1 MAKKNT
7 IIKNDPLMEEFKAL
21 VSDTEQLLQHS
32 VELTGD
38 KAEELRGQIN
48 SSLQRA
54 RKALSSTEQ
63 ALFERG
69 KEVLSDGEEYVR
81 EHPLQS
87 LAIGAGVGFL
97 LGLLVSRR

>member
-7 IIKNDPLMEEFKAL
+7 QDNNQQLLAEFKAL

-48 SSLQRA
+48 TSLQRA
-54 RKALSSTEQ
+54 RQALGSTEQ
-63 ALFERG
+63 ALLERG
-69 KEVLSDGEEYVR
+69 KEALNSSEEYVR

>member
-1 MAKKNT
+1 MAKKDTGSDQLLN
-7 IIKNDPLMEEFKAL
+7 EFKAL
-21 VSDTEQLLQHS
+21 VSDTEELLQHS

-63 ALFERG
+63 ALLERV
-69 KEVLSDGEEYVR
+69 KVALHTSEEYVR

>member
-1 MAKKNT
+1 MAKKN
-7 IIKNDPLMEEFKAL
+7 ISNNNDPLMAEFKAL

-54 RKALSSTEQ
+54 RKALSTTEQ
-63 ALFERG
+63 ALLERG

>member
-7 IIKNDPLMEEFKAL
+7 NSTNDPLLSEFKAL
-21 VSDTEQLLQHS
+21 VSDTEKLLQHS

-48 SSLQRA
+48 TSLQRA
-54 RKALSSTEQ
+54 RQALGSTEQ
-63 ALFERG
+63 ALLERG
-69 KEVLSDGEEYVR
+69 KEAFNSGEEYVR
-81 EHPLQS
+81 EHPVQS

>member
-1 MAKKNT
+1 MAKKNILGNSDT
-7 IIKNDPLMEEFKAL
+7 LMAEFKAL

-48 SSLQRA
+48 ASLQRA

-63 ALFERG
+63 ALLDRG
-69 KEVLSDGEEYVR
+69 KEALNTGEEYVR

-87 LAIGAGVGFL
+87 LAIGAGIGFL

>member
-7 IIKNDPLMEEFKAL
+7 NNSSDPLLSDFKAL
-21 VSDTEQLLQHS
+21 VADTEQLLQHS

-63 ALFERG
+63 ALLERG
-69 KEVLSDGEEYVR
+69 KEALNSSEEYVR

>member
-7 IIKNDPLMEEFKAL
+7 NTGSDQLLTEFKAL
-21 VSDTEQLLQHS
+21 VSDTEELLQHS

-63 ALFERG
+63 ALLERG
-69 KEVLSDGEEYVR
+69 KEALNTGEEYVR

-87 LAIGAGVGFL
+87 LAVGAGVGFL

>member
-7 IIKNDPLMEEFKAL
+7 SAGSEQLLQEFKAL
-21 VSDTEQLLQHS
+21 VTNTEQLLEHS

-38 KAEELRGQIN
+38 KAEALRGQIN

-54 RKALSSTEQ
+54 RQALGNTEQ
-63 ALFERG
+63 ALLERG
-69 KEVLSDGEEYVR
+69 KEALHTSEEYVR

>member
-1 MAKKNT
+1 MAKKPT
-7 IIKNDPLMEEFKAL
+7 AAGSEQLLSEFKAL
-21 VSDTEQLLQHS
+21 VSDTEQLPQHS

-38 KAEELRGQIN
+38 KAEALRGQIN
-48 SSLQRA
+48 TSLQRA
-54 RKALSSTEQ
+54 RQALGSTEQ
-63 ALFERG
+63 ALLERG

>member
-1 MAKKNT
+1 MANKKTNVD
-7 IIKNDPLMEEFKAL
+7 KEQLMEEFKAL
-21 VSDTEQLLQHS
+21 VADTEKLLQHS
-32 VELTGD
+32 AELTGD

-48 SSLQRA
+48 SNLQRA
-54 RKALSSTEQ
+54 RQALSSTEQ
-63 ALFERG
+63 AMLERG
-69 KEVLSDGEEYVR
+69 KEALHSSEEYVR

>member
-7 IIKNDPLMEEFKAL
+7 TSTNDPLLSEFKAL
-21 VSDTEQLLQHS
+21 VSDTEKLLQHS

-38 KAEELRGQIN
+38 KAEELRCQIN

-54 RKALSSTEQ
+54 RQALGSTEQ
-63 ALFERG
+63 ALLERG
-69 KEVLSDGEEYVR
+69 KEAFNSGEEYVR
-81 EHPLQS
+81 EHPVQS

>member
-1 MAKKNT
+1 MAKKNINT
-7 IIKNDPLMEEFKAL
+7 DNDQLLAEFKAL

-32 VELTGD
+32 VELSGD
-38 KAEELRGQIN
+38 KAEELREQIN

-54 RKALSSTEQ
+54 RKALGSTEH
-63 ALFERG
+63 ALRERG
-69 KEVLSDGEEYVR
+69 KEAIHSSEEYVR

>member
-1 MAKKNT
+1 MAKKN
-7 IIKNDPLMEEFKAL
+7 ILSNSDPLMAEFKAL

-54 RKALSSTEQ
+54 RKALSTTEQ
-63 ALFERG
+63 ALLERG

>member
-1 MAKKNT
+1 MAKKDTNSN
-7 IIKNDPLMEEFKAL
+7 NDKLLSEFKAL
-21 VSDTEQLLQHS
+21 VTDTEQLLEHS

-63 ALFERG
+63 ALLERG
-69 KEVLSDGEEYVR
+69 KEALNSSEEYVR

-97 LGLLVSRR
+97 LGLLVSKR

>member
-1 MAKKNT
+1 MAKKN
-7 IIKNDPLMEEFKAL
+7 ILGNSDPLMAEFKAL

-48 SSLQRA
+48 ASLQRA
-54 RKALSSTEQ
+54 RKALGSTEQ
-63 ALFERG
+63 ALLERG

>member
-7 IIKNDPLMEEFKAL
+7 NVDKEQLVEEFKAL
-21 VSDTEQLLQHS
+21 VADTEQLLQHS
-32 VELTGD
+32 AELTGD

-48 SSLQRA
+48 SSLKRA
-54 RKALSSTEQ
+54 RQALSSTEQ
-63 ALFERG
+63 AMLERG
-69 KEVLSDGEEYVR
+69 KEALNSSEEYVR

>member
-7 IIKNDPLMEEFKAL
+7 STGSDQLLTEFKAL
-21 VSDTEQLLQHS
+21 VSDTEELLQHS

-63 ALFERG
+63 ALLERG
-69 KEVLSDGEEYVR
+69 KEALNTGEEYVR

-87 LAIGAGVGFL
+87 LAVGAGVGFL

>member
-63 ALFERG
+63 ALLARG

>member
-1 MAKKNT
+1 MAKKT
-7 IIKNDPLMEEFKAL
+7 TTSTNDPLLSEFKAL
-21 VSDTEQLLQHS
+21 VSDTEKLLQHS

-54 RKALSSTEQ
+54 RQALGSTEQ
-63 ALFERG
+63 ALLERG
-69 KEVLSDGEEYVR
+69 KEAFNSGEEYVR
-81 EHPLQS
+81 EHPVQS

>member
-1 MAKKNT
+1 MAKKDTGSDQLLN
-7 IIKNDPLMEEFKAL
+7 EFKAL
-21 VSDTEQLLQHS
+21 VSDTEELLQHS

-63 ALFERG
+63 ALLERG
-69 KEVLSDGEEYVR
+69 KEALHTSEEYVR

>member
-7 IIKNDPLMEEFKAL
+7 SADSQQLITEFKAL

-32 VELTGD
+32 AELTGE
-38 KAEELRGQIN
+38 KAEELRGQIH

-54 RKALSSTEQ
+54 RQALGSTEQ
-63 ALFERG
+63 ALLERG
-69 KEVLSDGEEYVR
+69 KEVLHGSEEYVR

>member
-1 MAKKNT
+1 MAKKN
-7 IIKNDPLMEEFKAL
+7 ISNNNDPLMAEFKAL
-21 VSDTEQLLQHS
+21 VADTEQLLQHS

-63 ALFERG
+63 ALLERG

>member
-1 MAKKNT
+1 MAKKNLS
-7 IIKNDPLMEEFKAL
+7 NNSDPLMAEFKAL
-21 VSDTEQLLQHS
+21 VADTEQLLQHS

-54 RKALSSTEQ
+54 RKALSTTEQ
-63 ALFERG
+63 ALLERG

>member
-7 IIKNDPLMEEFKAL
+7 NSTNDPLLSEFKAL
-21 VSDTEQLLQHS
+21 VSDTEKLLQHS

-54 RKALSSTEQ
+54 RQALGSTEQ
-63 ALFERG
+63 ALLERG
-69 KEVLSDGEEYVR
+69 KEAFNSGEEYVR
-81 EHPLQS
+81 EHPVQS

>member
-7 IIKNDPLMEEFKAL
+7 SADSQQLISEFKAL

-32 VELTGD
+32 AELTGE
-38 KAEELRGQIN
+38 KAEELRGQIH

-54 RKALSSTEQ
+54 RQALGSTEQ
-63 ALFERG
+63 AIRERG
-69 KEVLSDGEEYVR
+69 KEVLHDSEEYVR

>member
-7 IIKNDPLMEEFKAL
+7 QDNNQQLLAEFKAL

-48 SSLQRA
+48 TSLQRA
-54 RKALSSTEQ
+54 RQALGSTEKAL
-63 ALFERG
+63 LERG
-69 KEVLSDGEEYVR
+69 KEALNSSEEYVR
-81 EHPLQS
+81 EHPLHA

>member
-7 IIKNDPLMEEFKAL
+7 SSGSEQLLTEFKAL

-32 VELTGD
+32 AELTGE
-38 KAEELRGQIN
+38 KAEDLRGQIH

-54 RKALSSTEQ
+54 RQALGSTEQ
-63 ALFERG
+63 AVLERG
-69 KEVLSDGEEYVR
+69 KEVLSDGEQYVR

>member
-1 MAKKNT
+1 MAKK
-7 IIKNDPLMEEFKAL
+7 ISNDNNDQLLSEFKAL

-54 RKALSSTEQ
+54 RKALSSTEY
-63 ALFERG
+63 ALLERG
-69 KEVLSDGEEYVR
+69 KEAINSSEEYVR

-97 LGLLVSRR
+97 LGLLVSKR

>member
-1 MAKKNT
+1 MAKKQT
-7 IIKNDPLMEEFKAL
+7 SAGSDQLLTEFKAL

-32 VELTGD
+32 VSLTGD

-54 RKALSSTEQ
+54 RQALGTTEQ
-63 ALFERG
+63 ALLERG
-69 KEVLSDGEEYVR
+69 KEVLSGSEEYVR

>member
-1 MAKKNT
+1 MS
-7 IIKNDPLMEEFKAL
+7 EFKAL
-21 VSDTEQLLQHS
+21 VSDTEKLLQHS

-54 RKALSSTEQ
+54 RQALGSTEQ
-63 ALFERG
+63 ALLERG
-69 KEVLSDGEEYVR
+69 KEAFNSGEEYVR
-81 EHPLQS
+81 EHPVQS

>member
-7 IIKNDPLMEEFKAL
+7 SADSQQLLSEFKAL

-32 VELTGD
+32 AELTGE
-38 KAEELRGQIN
+38 KAEELRGQIH

-54 RKALSSTEQ
+54 RQALGSTEQ
-63 ALFERG
+63 AILERG
-69 KEVLSDGEEYVR
+69 KEVLHDSEQYVR
-81 EHPLQS
+81 DHPLQS
-87 LAIGAGVGFL
+87 LAVGAGVGFL

>member
-7 IIKNDPLMEEFKAL
+7 SADSQQLISEFKAL
-21 VSDTEQLLQHS
+21 VADTEQLLQHS
-32 VELTGD
+32 AELTGD
-38 KAEELRGQIN
+38 KAEELRGQIH

-54 RKALSSTEQ
+54 RQALGSTEQ
-63 ALFERG
+63 AIRERG
-69 KEVLSDGEEYVR
+69 KEVLLDSEEYVR

>member
-7 IIKNDPLMEEFKAL
+7 QDNNQQLLAEFKAL

-54 RKALSSTEQ
+54 RQALGSTEQ
-63 ALFERG
+63 ALLERG
-69 KEVLSDGEEYVR
+69 KEALNSSEEYVR